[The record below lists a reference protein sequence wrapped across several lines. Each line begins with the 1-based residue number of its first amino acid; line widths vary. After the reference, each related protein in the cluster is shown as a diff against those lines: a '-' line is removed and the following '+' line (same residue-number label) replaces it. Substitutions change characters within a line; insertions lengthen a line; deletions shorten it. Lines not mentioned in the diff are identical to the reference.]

1 MSAIHPKITE
11 VLTHTFKVPVA
22 EIHPDST
29 MDSLEMDSLA
39 VAEFAVLIRET
50 TMGGDGDFDKLPK
63 DATLADITRY
73 IDATAGSGAPMG
85 GLVPTSNAR

>member
-11 VLTHTFKVPVA
+11 VLTRTFKVPVA
-22 EIHPDST
+22 EIRPDST

-50 TMGGDGDFDKLPK
+50 MGGDGDFDKLPK
-63 DATLADITRY
+63 DASLADITRF
-73 IDATAGSGAPMG
+73 IDATAGGGALMGGEAPM
-85 GLVPTSNAR
+85 SNAR